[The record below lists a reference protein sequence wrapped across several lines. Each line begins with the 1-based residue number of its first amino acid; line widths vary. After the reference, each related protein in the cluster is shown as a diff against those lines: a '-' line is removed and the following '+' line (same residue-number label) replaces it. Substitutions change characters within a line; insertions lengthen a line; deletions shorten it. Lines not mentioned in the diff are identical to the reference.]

1 MTSLWCQISLLA
13 LFVDYVVVHMSGSK
27 NSNKAIAPSAV
38 ALLPLVL
45 FLALFIGVGTY
56 LSLQGVDFA
65 FYQLPAPIAVL
76 PAVILALILS
86 KDKLN
91 RSIEHFMSGVG
102 HQDIIAMCMIYLLAG
117 AFAAVAKASGGV
129 DATVNLG
136 LSAIPTSM
144 ILPGIFLI
152 SAFIAT
158 AMGTSMGTIAAVAPV
173 ALGIAQSAGMSLP
186 LTAGVVLSGAM
197 FGDNLS
203 IISDTTIAA
212 TRSQGCE
219 MKDKFKENIRIAL
232 PAALV
237 ALVIFAFNSTAT
249 QVPETGPIEW
259 LKVLPY
265 VTILIL
271 AVSGMNVFVVL
282 TIGIVLA
289 GGVSLSSIDD
299 YGLTNFAQDIYSGFG
314 NMQEIF
320 LLSMLIGGLSE
331 LMRRQGG
338 LAFLTNLVSGIIR
351 TFGSSHSKEAN
362 GRASEL
368 GIAGLVSMVNTCTA
382 NNTVAIIVSGSVAR
396 QLAEENN
403 VSPRRSASLLDI
415 FSCVIQ
421 GVLPYGAQV
430 LLLGSVFNLSPLEVV
445 ANSYYCFALAIA
457 AIVAVFIKHP
467 ARQPVPQTES

>member
-1 MTSLWCQISLLA
+1 
-13 LFVDYVVVHMSGSK
+13 MSNSK
-27 NSNKAIAPSAV
+27 NSNAVIAPSAV
-38 ALLPLVL
+38 ALIPLIV

-65 FYQLPAPIAVL
+65 FYQLPAPIAAL
-76 PAVILALILS
+76 PAVMLALLLS

-91 RSIEHFMSGVG
+91 RAIEQFLSGVG
-102 HQDIIAMCMIYLLAG
+102 HKDIIAMCMIYLLAG

-173 ALGIAQSAGMSLP
+173 ALGIADSAGMSIP

-219 MKDKFKENIRIAL
+219 MRDKFKENIRIAL
-232 PAALV
+232 PAALI
-237 ALVIFAFNSTAT
+237 AIVIFAFNSTAT

-265 VTILIL
+265 ITILIL

-282 TIGIVLA
+282 AIGILLA
-289 GGVSLSSIDD
+289 GGVSLGSVENYGMTD
-299 YGLTNFAQDIYSGFG
+299 YAQDIYAGFG

-338 LAFLTNLVSGIIR
+338 LAFLTNLVSGVIR
-351 TFGSSHSKEAN
+351 AFGSSHSKQAN

-368 GIAGLVSMVNTCTA
+368 GIAGLVSMVNLCTA

-430 LLLGSVFNLSPLEVV
+430 LLLGSVFNLSPLDIV
-445 ANSYYCFALAIA
+445 ANSYYCFALAIVA
-457 AIVAVFIKHP
+457 VVAVFIKHP
-467 ARQPVPQTES
+467 ARQVAQA

>member
-1 MTSLWCQISLLA
+1 
-13 LFVDYVVVHMSGSK
+13 MSNSK
-27 NSNKAIAPSAV
+27 NSNAVIAPSAV
-38 ALLPLVL
+38 ALIPLIV

-65 FYQLPAPIAVL
+65 FYQLPAPIAAL
-76 PAVILALILS
+76 PAVMLALLLS

-91 RSIEHFMSGVG
+91 RAIEQFLGGVG
-102 HQDIIAMCMIYLLAG
+102 HKDIIAMCMIYLLAG

-173 ALGIAQSAGMSLP
+173 ALGIADSAGMSIP

-219 MKDKFKENIRIAL
+219 MRDKFKENIRIAL
-232 PAALV
+232 PAALI
-237 ALVIFAFNSTAT
+237 AIVIFAFNSTAT

-265 VTILIL
+265 ITILIL

-282 TIGIVLA
+282 TIGILLA
-289 GGVSLSSIDD
+289 GGVSLGSIENYGMTD
-299 YGLTNFAQDIYSGFG
+299 YAQDIYAGFG

-338 LAFLTNLVSGIIR
+338 LAFLTNLVSGVIR
-351 TFGSSHSKEAN
+351 AFGSSHSKQAN

-368 GIAGLVSMVNTCTA
+368 GIAGLVSMVNLCTA

-430 LLLGSVFNLSPLEVV
+430 LLLGSVFNLSPLDIV
-445 ANSYYCFALAIA
+445 ANSYYCFALAIVA
-457 AIVAVFIKHP
+457 VVAVFIKHP
-467 ARQPVPQTES
+467 ARKVAQA

>member
-1 MTSLWCQISLLA
+1 
-13 LFVDYVVVHMSGSK
+13 MSNSK
-27 NSNKAIAPSAV
+27 NSNAVIAPSAV
-38 ALLPLVL
+38 ALIPLIV

-65 FYQLPAPIAVL
+65 FYQLPAPIAAL
-76 PAVILALILS
+76 PAVMLALLLS

-91 RSIEHFMSGVG
+91 RAIEQFLGGVG
-102 HQDIIAMCMIYLLAG
+102 HKDIIAMCMIYLLAG

-173 ALGIAQSAGMSLP
+173 ALGIADSAGMSIP

-219 MKDKFKENIRIAL
+219 MRDKFKENIRIAL
-232 PAALV
+232 PAALI
-237 ALVIFAFNSTAT
+237 AIVIFAFNSTAT

-265 VTILIL
+265 ITILIL

-282 TIGIVLA
+282 TIGILLA
-289 GGVSLSSIDD
+289 GGVSLGSVEN
-299 YGLTNFAQDIYSGFG
+299 YGLTDYAQDIYAGFG

-338 LAFLTNLVSGIIR
+338 LAFLTNLVSALIR
-351 TFGSSHSKEAN
+351 AFGSSHSKQAN

-368 GIAGLVSMVNTCTA
+368 GIAGLVSMVNLCTA

-396 QLAEENN
+396 QLAEEND

-430 LLLGSVFNLSPLEVV
+430 LLLGSVFNLSPLEIVS
-445 ANSYYCFALAIA
+445 NSYYCFALAIVA
-457 AIVAVFIKHP
+457 VVAVFIKHP
-467 ARQPVPQTES
+467 ARQVANA

>member
-1 MTSLWCQISLLA
+1 
-13 LFVDYVVVHMSGSK
+13 MSNSK
-27 NSNKAIAPSAV
+27 NSNAVIAPSAV
-38 ALLPLVL
+38 ALIPLIL
-45 FLALFIGVGTY
+45 FLSLFIGVGTY

-65 FYQLPAPIAVL
+65 FYQLPAPIAAL
-76 PAVILALILS
+76 PAVMLALLLS

-91 RSIEHFMSGVG
+91 RAIEQFLGGVG
-102 HQDIIAMCMIYLLAG
+102 HKDIIAMCMIYLLAG

-173 ALGIAQSAGMSLP
+173 ALGIADSAGMSIP

-219 MKDKFKENIRIAL
+219 MRDKFKENIRIAL
-232 PAALV
+232 PAALI
-237 ALVIFAFNSTAT
+237 AIVIFAFNSTAT

-265 VTILIL
+265 ITILIL

-282 TIGIVLA
+282 TIGILLA
-289 GGVSLSSIDD
+289 GGVSLGSVENYGMTD
-299 YGLTNFAQDIYSGFG
+299 YAQDIYAGFG

-338 LAFLTNLVSGIIR
+338 LAFLTNLVSGVIR
-351 TFGSSHSKEAN
+351 AFGSSHSKQAN

-368 GIAGLVSMVNTCTA
+368 GIAGLVSMVNLCTA

-396 QLAEENN
+396 QLAEEND

-430 LLLGSVFNLSPLEVV
+430 LLLGSVFNLSPLDIV
-445 ANSYYCFALAIA
+445 ANSYYCFALAIVA
-457 AIVAVFIKHP
+457 VVAVFIKHP
-467 ARQPVPQTES
+467 ARQVAQA

>member
-1 MTSLWCQISLLA
+1 
-13 LFVDYVVVHMSGSK
+13 MSGSK

-91 RSIEHFMSGVG
+91 RSIEHFMRGVG

-282 TIGIVLA
+282 TIGIILA

>member
-1 MTSLWCQISLLA
+1 
-13 LFVDYVVVHMSGSK
+13 MSNSK
-27 NSNKAIAPSAV
+27 NSNAVIAPSAV
-38 ALLPLVL
+38 ALIPLIV

-65 FYQLPAPIAVL
+65 FYQLPAPIAAL
-76 PAVILALILS
+76 PAVMLALLLS

-91 RSIEHFMSGVG
+91 RAIEQFLGGVG
-102 HQDIIAMCMIYLLAG
+102 HKDIIAMCMIYLLAG

-173 ALGIAQSAGMSLP
+173 ALGIADSAGMSIP

-219 MKDKFKENIRIAL
+219 MRDKFKENIRIAL
-232 PAALV
+232 PAALI
-237 ALVIFAFNSTAT
+237 AIVIFAFNSTAT

-265 VTILIL
+265 ITILIL

-282 TIGIVLA
+282 TIGILLA
-289 GGVSLSSIDD
+289 GGVSLGSIENYGMTD
-299 YGLTNFAQDIYSGFG
+299 YAQDIYAGFG

-338 LAFLTNLVSGIIR
+338 LAFLTNLVSGLIR
-351 TFGSSHSKEAN
+351 AFGSSHSKQAN

-368 GIAGLVSMVNTCTA
+368 GIASLVSMVNLCTA

-396 QLAEENN
+396 QLAEEND

-430 LLLGSVFNLSPLEVV
+430 LLLGSVFNLSPLDIV
-445 ANSYYCFALAIA
+445 ANSYYCFALAIVA
-457 AIVAVFIKHP
+457 VVAVFIKHP
-467 ARQPVPQTES
+467 ARQVAQA

>member
-1 MTSLWCQISLLA
+1 
-13 LFVDYVVVHMSGSK
+13 
-27 NSNKAIAPSAV
+27 
-38 ALLPLVL
+38 
-45 FLALFIGVGTY
+45 
-56 LSLQGVDFA
+56 LQGVDFA
-65 FYQLPAPIAVL
+65 FYQLPAPIAAL
-76 PAVILALILS
+76 PAVMLALLLS

-91 RSIEHFMSGVG
+91 RAIEQFLSGVG
-102 HQDIIAMCMIYLLAG
+102 HKDIIAMCMIYLLAG

-173 ALGIAQSAGMSLP
+173 ALGIADSAGMSIP

-219 MKDKFKENIRIAL
+219 MRDKFKENIRIAL
-232 PAALV
+232 PAALI
-237 ALVIFAFNSTAT
+237 AIVIFAFNSTAT

-265 VTILIL
+265 ITILIL

-282 TIGIVLA
+282 TIGILLA
-289 GGVSLSSIDD
+289 GGVSLGSVEN
-299 YGLTNFAQDIYSGFG
+299 YGLTDYAQDIYAGFG

-338 LAFLTNLVSGIIR
+338 LAFLTNLVSSMIR
-351 TFGSSHSKEAN
+351 AFGSSHSKQAN

-368 GIAGLVSMVNTCTA
+368 GIAGLVSMVNMCTA

-396 QLAEENN
+396 QLAEEND

-430 LLLGSVFNLSPLEVV
+430 LLLGSVFNLSPLEIVS
-445 ANSYYCFALAIA
+445 NSYYCFALAIVA
-457 AIVAVFIKHP
+457 VVAVFIKHP
-467 ARQPVPQTES
+467 ARQVAQA

>member
-1 MTSLWCQISLLA
+1 
-13 LFVDYVVVHMSGSK
+13 MSNSK
-27 NSNKAIAPSAV
+27 NSNAVIAPSAV
-38 ALLPLVL
+38 ALIPLIV
-45 FLALFIGVGTY
+45 FLSLFIGVGTY

-65 FYQLPAPIAVL
+65 FYQLPAPIAAL
-76 PAVILALILS
+76 PAVMLALLLS

-91 RSIEHFMSGVG
+91 RAIEQFLSGVG
-102 HQDIIAMCMIYLLAG
+102 HKDIIAMCMIYLLAG

-173 ALGIAQSAGMSLP
+173 ALGIADSAGMSIP

-219 MKDKFKENIRIAL
+219 MRDKFKENIRIAL
-232 PAALV
+232 PAALI
-237 ALVIFAFNSTAT
+237 AIVIFAFNSTAT

-265 VTILIL
+265 ITILIL

-282 TIGIVLA
+282 TIGILLA
-289 GGVSLSSIDD
+289 GGVSLGSVEN
-299 YGLTNFAQDIYSGFG
+299 YGLTDYAQDIYAGFG

-338 LAFLTNLVSGIIR
+338 LAFLTNLVSGLIR
-351 TFGSSHSKEAN
+351 AFGSSHSKQAN

-368 GIAGLVSMVNTCTA
+368 GIAGLVSMVNLCTA

-430 LLLGSVFNLSPLEVV
+430 LLLGSVFNLSPLDIV
-445 ANSYYCFALAIA
+445 ANSYYCFALAIVA
-457 AIVAVFIKHP
+457 VFAVFIKHP
-467 ARQPVPQTES
+467 ARQVANA

>member
-1 MTSLWCQISLLA
+1 
-13 LFVDYVVVHMSGSK
+13 MSGSK

-91 RSIEHFMSGVG
+91 RSIEHFMRGVG
-102 HQDIIAMCMIYLLAG
+102 HPDIIAMCMIYLLAG

-289 GGVSLSSIDD
+289 GGVSLSSIDN

-467 ARQPVPQTES
+467 ARQSVTQTES

>member
-1 MTSLWCQISLLA
+1 
-13 LFVDYVVVHMSGSK
+13 MSNSK
-27 NSNKAIAPSAV
+27 NSNAVIAPSAV
-38 ALLPLVL
+38 ALIPLIV

-65 FYQLPAPIAVL
+65 FYQLPAPIAAL
-76 PAVILALILS
+76 PAVMLALLLS
-86 KDKLN
+86 KEKLN
-91 RSIEHFMSGVG
+91 RAIEQFLSGVG
-102 HQDIIAMCMIYLLAG
+102 HKDIIAMCMIYLLAG

-173 ALGIAQSAGMSLP
+173 ALGIADSAGMSIP

-219 MKDKFKENIRIAL
+219 MRDKFKENIRIAL
-232 PAALV
+232 PAALI
-237 ALVIFAFNSTAT
+237 AIVIFAFNSTAT

-265 VTILIL
+265 ITILIL

-282 TIGIVLA
+282 TIGILLA
-289 GGVSLSSIDD
+289 GGVSLGSVEN
-299 YGLTNFAQDIYSGFG
+299 YGLTDYAQDIYAGFG

-338 LAFLTNLVSGIIR
+338 LAFLTNLVSSMIR
-351 TFGSSHSKEAN
+351 AFGSSHSKQAN

-368 GIAGLVSMVNTCTA
+368 GIAGLVSMVNMCTA

-396 QLAEENN
+396 QLAEEND

-430 LLLGSVFNLSPLEVV
+430 LLLGSVFNLSPLEIV
-445 ANSYYCFALAIA
+445 ANSYYCFALAIVA
-457 AIVAVFIKHP
+457 VIAVFIKHP
-467 ARQPVPQTES
+467 TRQTAAA

>member
-1 MTSLWCQISLLA
+1 
-13 LFVDYVVVHMSGSK
+13 MSNSK
-27 NSNKAIAPSAV
+27 NSNAVIAPSAV
-38 ALLPLVL
+38 ALIPLIV
-45 FLALFIGVGTY
+45 FLSLFIGVGTY

-65 FYQLPAPIAVL
+65 FYQLPAPIAAL
-76 PAVILALILS
+76 PAVMLALLLS

-91 RSIEHFMSGVG
+91 RAIEQFLGGVG
-102 HQDIIAMCMIYLLAG
+102 HKDIIAMCMIYLLAG

-173 ALGIAQSAGMSLP
+173 ALGIADSAGMSIP

-219 MKDKFKENIRIAL
+219 MRDKFKENIRIAL
-232 PAALV
+232 PAALI
-237 ALVIFAFNSTAT
+237 AIVIFAFNSTAT

-265 VTILIL
+265 ITILIL

-282 TIGIVLA
+282 TIGILLA
-289 GGVSLSSIDD
+289 GGVSLGSVENYGMTD
-299 YGLTNFAQDIYSGFG
+299 YAQDIYAGFG

-338 LAFLTNLVSGIIR
+338 LAFLTNLVSGVIR
-351 TFGSSHSKEAN
+351 AFGSSHSKQAN

-368 GIAGLVSMVNTCTA
+368 GIAGLVSMVNLCTA

-421 GVLPYGAQV
+421 GVLPYGAQA
-430 LLLGSVFNLSPLEVV
+430 LLLGSVFNLSPLDIV
-445 ANSYYCFALAIA
+445 ANSYYCFALSIVAV
-457 AIVAVFIKHP
+457 VAVFIKHP
-467 ARQPVPQTES
+467 ARQVAQA

>member
-1 MTSLWCQISLLA
+1 
-13 LFVDYVVVHMSGSK
+13 MSCSQDSTK
-27 NSNKAIAPSAV
+27 VTNASAV
-38 ALLPLVL
+38 ALIPLVI

-56 LSLQGVDFA
+56 LSFQGVEFA
-65 FYQLPAPIAVL
+65 FYQLPAPIAAL
-76 PAVILALILS
+76 PAIIVAILLS
-86 KDKLN
+86 KDSLN
-91 RSIEHFMSGVG
+91 QSIEQFIRGVG

-173 ALGIAQSAGMSLP
+173 ALGIAESAGMSLP

-219 MKDKFKENIRIAL
+219 MKDKFRENVRIAL
-232 PAALV
+232 PAAFF
-237 ALVIFAFNSTAT
+237 ALVLFAFNSSAT
-249 QVPETGPIEW
+249 QTPETSPIEW

-265 VTILIL
+265 ITILVL
-271 AVSGMNVFVVL
+271 AVAGLNVFVVL
-282 TIGIVLA
+282 TIGIILA
-289 GGVSLSSIDD
+289 GTVSLTSIDS
-299 YGLTNFAQDIYSGFG
+299 YTLTDLGKDIYAGFG

-338 LAFLTNLVSGIIR
+338 LAFLTNLISR
-351 TFGSSHSKEAN
+351 TIKAFGSSHSSKAN
-362 GRASEL
+362 SRASEL
-368 GIAGLVSMVNTCTA
+368 GIASLVAMVNTCTA

-396 QLAEENN
+396 ELAEEHN
-403 VSPRRSASLLDI
+403 VTPRRSASLLDI
-415 FSCVIQ
+415 FSCVMQ
-421 GVLPYGAQV
+421 GILPYGAQV
-430 LLLGSVFNLSPLEVV
+430 LLLGSVFQLSPLEIV

-457 AIVAVFIKHP
+457 ATLAVFFKHP
-467 ARQPVPQTES
+467 QRRNVSVSTR

>member
-1 MTSLWCQISLLA
+1 M
-13 LFVDYVVVHMSGSK
+13 
-27 NSNKAIAPSAV
+27 
-38 ALLPLVL
+38 
-45 FLALFIGVGTY
+45 
-56 LSLQGVDFA
+56 
-65 FYQLPAPIAVL
+65 
-76 PAVILALILS
+76 
-86 KDKLN
+86 
-91 RSIEHFMSGVG
+91 
-102 HQDIIAMCMIYLLAG
+102 
-117 AFAAVAKASGGV
+117 
-129 DATVNLG
+129 
-136 LSAIPTSM
+136 
-144 ILPGIFLI
+144 
-152 SAFIAT
+152 
-158 AMGTSMGTIAAVAPV
+158 
-173 ALGIAQSAGMSLP
+173 
-186 LTAGVVLSGAM
+186 
-197 FGDNLS
+197 
-203 IISDTTIAA
+203 
-212 TRSQGCE
+212 
-219 MKDKFKENIRIAL
+219 
-232 PAALV
+232 
-237 ALVIFAFNSTAT
+237 IFAFNSTAT

>member
-1 MTSLWCQISLLA
+1 
-13 LFVDYVVVHMSGSK
+13 MSNSK
-27 NSNKAIAPSAV
+27 NSNAVIAPSAV
-38 ALLPLVL
+38 ALIPLIV

-65 FYQLPAPIAVL
+65 FYQLPAPIAAL
-76 PAVILALILS
+76 PAVMLALLLS

-91 RSIEHFMSGVG
+91 RAIEQFLGGVG
-102 HQDIIAMCMIYLLAG
+102 HKDIIAMCMIYLLAG

-173 ALGIAQSAGMSLP
+173 ALGIADSAGMSIP

-219 MKDKFKENIRIAL
+219 MRDKFKENIRIAL
-232 PAALV
+232 PAALI
-237 ALVIFAFNSTAT
+237 AIVIFAFNSTAT

-265 VTILIL
+265 ITILIL

-282 TIGIVLA
+282 TIGILLA
-289 GGVSLSSIDD
+289 GGVSLGSVENYGMTD
-299 YGLTNFAQDIYSGFG
+299 YAQDIYAGFG

-338 LAFLTNLVSGIIR
+338 LAFLTNVVSGLIR
-351 TFGSSHSKEAN
+351 AFGSSHSKQAN

-368 GIAGLVSMVNTCTA
+368 GIAGLVSMVNLCTA

-396 QLAEENN
+396 QLAEEND

-430 LLLGSVFNLSPLEVV
+430 LLLGSVFNLSPLEIVS
-445 ANSYYCFALAIA
+445 NSYYCFALAIVA
-457 AIVAVFIKHP
+457 VVAVFIKHP
-467 ARQPVPQTES
+467 ARQVVNA

>member
-1 MTSLWCQISLLA
+1 
-13 LFVDYVVVHMSGSK
+13 MSGSK

-91 RSIEHFMSGVG
+91 RSIEHFMRGVG

-351 TFGSSHSKEAN
+351 TFGSSHSKEAS

-445 ANSYYCFALAIA
+445 ANSYYCFALTIA

>member
-1 MTSLWCQISLLA
+1 
-13 LFVDYVVVHMSGSK
+13 MSNSK
-27 NSNKAIAPSAV
+27 NSNAVIAPSAV
-38 ALLPLVL
+38 ALIPLIV

-65 FYQLPAPIAVL
+65 FYQLPAPIAAL
-76 PAVILALILS
+76 PAVMLALLLS

-91 RSIEHFMSGVG
+91 RAIEQFLSGVG
-102 HQDIIAMCMIYLLAG
+102 HKDIIAMCMIYLLAG

-173 ALGIAQSAGMSLP
+173 ALGIADSAGMSIP

-219 MKDKFKENIRIAL
+219 MRDKFKENIRIAL
-232 PAALV
+232 PAALI
-237 ALVIFAFNSTAT
+237 AIVIFAFNSTAT

-265 VTILIL
+265 ITILIL

-282 TIGIVLA
+282 TIGILLA
-289 GGVSLSSIDD
+289 GGVSLGSVEN
-299 YGLTNFAQDIYSGFG
+299 YGLTDYAQDIYAGFG

-338 LAFLTNLVSGIIR
+338 LAFLTNLVSSMIR
-351 TFGSSHSKEAN
+351 AFGSSHSKQAN

-368 GIAGLVSMVNTCTA
+368 GIAGLVSMVNMCTA

-396 QLAEENN
+396 QLAEESD

-430 LLLGSVFNLSPLEVV
+430 LLLGSVFNLSPLEIVS
-445 ANSYYCFALAIA
+445 NSYYCFALAIV

-467 ARQPVPQTES
+467 ARQTAAA

>member
-1 MTSLWCQISLLA
+1 
-13 LFVDYVVVHMSGSK
+13 MSNSK
-27 NSNKAIAPSAV
+27 NSNAVIAPSAV
-38 ALLPLVL
+38 ALIPLIV

-56 LSLQGVDFA
+56 LSLQGADFA
-65 FYQLPAPIAVL
+65 FYQLPAPIAAL
-76 PAVILALILS
+76 PAVMLALLLS

-91 RSIEHFMSGVG
+91 RAIEQFLGGVG
-102 HQDIIAMCMIYLLAG
+102 HKDIIAMCMIYLLAG

-173 ALGIAQSAGMSLP
+173 ALGIADSAGMSIP

-197 FGDNLS
+197 FGDSLS

-219 MKDKFKENIRIAL
+219 MRDKFKENIRIAL
-232 PAALV
+232 PAALI
-237 ALVIFAFNSTAT
+237 AIVIFAFNSTAT

-265 VTILIL
+265 ITILIL

-282 TIGIVLA
+282 TIGILLA
-289 GGVSLSSIDD
+289 GGVSLGSVENYGMTD
-299 YGLTNFAQDIYSGFG
+299 YAQDIYAGFG

-338 LAFLTNLVSGIIR
+338 LAFLTSLVSGVIR
-351 TFGSSHSKEAN
+351 AFGSSHSKQAN

-368 GIAGLVSMVNTCTA
+368 GIAGLVSMVNLCTA

-430 LLLGSVFNLSPLEVV
+430 LLLGSVFNLSPLDIV
-445 ANSYYCFALAIA
+445 ANSYYCFALAVVA
-457 AIVAVFIKHP
+457 VVAVFIKHP
-467 ARQPVPQTES
+467 ARQVAQA

>member
-1 MTSLWCQISLLA
+1 
-13 LFVDYVVVHMSGSK
+13 MSNSK
-27 NSNKAIAPSAV
+27 NSNAVIAPSAV
-38 ALLPLVL
+38 ALIPLIV

-65 FYQLPAPIAVL
+65 FYQLPAPIAAL
-76 PAVILALILS
+76 PAVMLALLLS

-91 RSIEHFMSGVG
+91 RAIEQFLGGVG
-102 HQDIIAMCMIYLLAG
+102 HKDIIAMCMIYLLAG

-173 ALGIAQSAGMSLP
+173 ALGIADSAGMSIP

-219 MKDKFKENIRIAL
+219 MRDKFKENIRIAL
-232 PAALV
+232 PAALI
-237 ALVIFAFNSTAT
+237 AIVIFAFNSTAT

-265 VTILIL
+265 ITILIL

-282 TIGIVLA
+282 TIGILLA
-289 GGVSLSSIDD
+289 GGVSLGSVENYGMTD
-299 YGLTNFAQDIYSGFG
+299 YAQDIYAGFG

-338 LAFLTNLVSGIIR
+338 LAFLTNLVSGVIR
-351 TFGSSHSKEAN
+351 AFGSSHSKQAN

-368 GIAGLVSMVNTCTA
+368 GIAGLVSMVNLCTA

-430 LLLGSVFNLSPLEVV
+430 LLLGSVFNLSPLEIVS
-445 ANSYYCFALAIA
+445 NSYYCFALAIMA
-457 AIVAVFIKHP
+457 VVAVFIKHP
-467 ARQPVPQTES
+467 ARQVANA

>member
-1 MTSLWCQISLLA
+1 
-13 LFVDYVVVHMSGSK
+13 MSGSK
-27 NSNKAIAPSAV
+27 NTNKAIAPSAV
-38 ALLPLVL
+38 ALLPLVV

-65 FYQLPAPIAVL
+65 FYQLPAPIAAL
-76 PAVILALILS
+76 PAIVLAILLS

-91 RSIEHFMSGVG
+91 RSIEHFMRGVG
-102 HQDIIAMCMIYLLAG
+102 NQDIIAMCMIYLLAG

-212 TRSQGCE
+212 TRSQGCQ

-232 PAALV
+232 PAALG

-265 VTILIL
+265 ITILIL

-289 GGVSLSSIDD
+289 GGVSLSSIDN

-314 NMQEIF
+314 SMQEIF

-338 LAFLTNLVSGIIR
+338 LAFLTNLVSSIIR
-351 TFGSSHSKEAN
+351 SFGSSHSKEAN

-467 ARQPVPQTES
+467 ARQPAPQIEN

>member
-1 MTSLWCQISLLA
+1 
-13 LFVDYVVVHMSGSK
+13 MSNSK
-27 NSNKAIAPSAV
+27 NSNAVIAPSAM
-38 ALLPLVL
+38 ALIPLIV

-65 FYQLPAPIAVL
+65 FYQLPAPIAAL
-76 PAVILALILS
+76 PAVMLALLLS

-91 RSIEHFMSGVG
+91 RAIEQFLSGVG
-102 HQDIIAMCMIYLLAG
+102 HKDIIAMCMIYLLAG

-173 ALGIAQSAGMSLP
+173 ALGIADSAGMSIP

-219 MKDKFKENIRIAL
+219 MRDKFKENIRIAL
-232 PAALV
+232 PAALI
-237 ALVIFAFNSTAT
+237 AIAIFAFNSTAT

-265 VTILIL
+265 ITILTL

-282 TIGIVLA
+282 TIGILLA
-289 GGVSLSSIDD
+289 GGVSLGSLEN
-299 YGLTNFAQDIYSGFG
+299 YGLTDYAQDIYAGFG

-338 LAFLTNLVSGIIR
+338 LAFLTNLVSSMIR
-351 TFGSSHSKEAN
+351 AFGSSHSKQAN

-368 GIAGLVSMVNTCTA
+368 GIAGLVSMVNMCTA

-396 QLAEENN
+396 QLAEEND

-421 GVLPYGAQV
+421 GVLCDSG
-430 LLLGSVFNLSPLEVV
+430 LLFQFCRN
-445 ANSYYCFALAIA
+445 Y
-457 AIVAVFIKHP
+457 
-467 ARQPVPQTES
+467 R

>member
-1 MTSLWCQISLLA
+1 
-13 LFVDYVVVHMSGSK
+13 MSNSK
-27 NSNKAIAPSAV
+27 NSNAVIAPSAV
-38 ALLPLVL
+38 ALIPLIV

-65 FYQLPAPIAVL
+65 FYQLPAPIAAL
-76 PAVILALILS
+76 PAVMLALLLS

-91 RSIEHFMSGVG
+91 RAIEQFLGGVG
-102 HQDIIAMCMIYLLAG
+102 HKDIIAMCMIYLLAG

-173 ALGIAQSAGMSLP
+173 ALGIADSAGMSIP

-219 MKDKFKENIRIAL
+219 MRDKFKENIRIAL
-232 PAALV
+232 PAALI
-237 ALVIFAFNSTAT
+237 AIVIFAFNSTAT

-265 VTILIL
+265 ITILIL

-282 TIGIVLA
+282 TIGILLA
-289 GGVSLSSIDD
+289 GGVSLGSVENYGMTD
-299 YGLTNFAQDIYSGFG
+299 YAQDIYAGFG

-338 LAFLTNLVSGIIR
+338 LAFLTNLVSGVIR
-351 TFGSSHSKEAN
+351 AFGSSHSKQAN

-368 GIAGLVSMVNTCTA
+368 GIAGLVSMVNLCTA

-396 QLAEENN
+396 QLAEEND

-430 LLLGSVFNLSPLEVV
+430 LLLGSVFNLSPLEIVS
-445 ANSYYCFALAIA
+445 NSYYCFALAIVA
-457 AIVAVFIKHP
+457 VVAVFLKHP
-467 ARQPVPQTES
+467 ARQVANA

>member
-1 MTSLWCQISLLA
+1 
-13 LFVDYVVVHMSGSK
+13 MSNSK
-27 NSNKAIAPSAV
+27 NSNAVIAPSAV
-38 ALLPLVL
+38 ALIPLIV
-45 FLALFIGVGTY
+45 FLSLFIGVGTY

-65 FYQLPAPIAVL
+65 FYQLPAPIAAL
-76 PAVILALILS
+76 PAVMLALLLS

-91 RSIEHFMSGVG
+91 RAIEQFLSGVG
-102 HQDIIAMCMIYLLAG
+102 HKDIIAMCMIYLLAG

-173 ALGIAQSAGMSLP
+173 ALGIADSAGMSIP

-219 MKDKFKENIRIAL
+219 MRDKFKENIRIAL
-232 PAALV
+232 PAALI
-237 ALVIFAFNSTAT
+237 AIVIFAFNSTAT

-265 VTILIL
+265 ITILIL

-282 TIGIVLA
+282 TIGILLA
-289 GGVSLSSIDD
+289 GGVSLGSVENYGMTD
-299 YGLTNFAQDIYSGFG
+299 YAQDIYAGFG

-338 LAFLTNLVSGIIR
+338 LAFLTSLVSGVIR
-351 TFGSSHSKEAN
+351 AFGSSHSKQAN

-368 GIAGLVSMVNTCTA
+368 GIAGLVSMVNLCTA

-430 LLLGSVFNLSPLEVV
+430 LLLGSVFNLSPLDIV
-445 ANSYYCFALAIA
+445 ANSYYCFALAVVA
-457 AIVAVFIKHP
+457 VVAVFIKHP
-467 ARQPVPQTES
+467 ARQVANA

>member
-1 MTSLWCQISLLA
+1 
-13 LFVDYVVVHMSGSK
+13 MSNSK
-27 NSNKAIAPSAV
+27 NSNAVIAPSAV
-38 ALLPLVL
+38 ALIPLIV

-65 FYQLPAPIAVL
+65 FYQLPAPIAAL
-76 PAVILALILS
+76 PAVMLALLLS

-91 RSIEHFMSGVG
+91 RAIEQFLDGVG
-102 HQDIIAMCMIYLLAG
+102 HKDIIAMCMIYLLAG

-173 ALGIAQSAGMSLP
+173 ALGIADSAGMSIP

-219 MKDKFKENIRIAL
+219 MRDKFKENIRIAL
-232 PAALV
+232 PAALI
-237 ALVIFAFNSTAT
+237 AIVIFAFNSTAT

-265 VTILIL
+265 ITILIL

-282 TIGIVLA
+282 TIGILLA
-289 GGVSLSSIDD
+289 GGVSLGSAENYGMTD
-299 YGLTNFAQDIYSGFG
+299 YAQDIYAGFG

-338 LAFLTNLVSGIIR
+338 LAFLTNLVSGVIR
-351 TFGSSHSKEAN
+351 AFGSSHSKQAN

-368 GIAGLVSMVNTCTA
+368 GIAGLVSMVNLCTA

-430 LLLGSVFNLSPLEVV
+430 LLLGSVFNLSPLDIITH
-445 ANSYYCFALAIA
+445 SYYCFALAI
-457 AIVAVFIKHP
+457 VAVVTVFIKHS
-467 ARQPVPQTES
+467 ARQVAQA

>member
-1 MTSLWCQISLLA
+1 
-13 LFVDYVVVHMSGSK
+13 MSNSK
-27 NSNKAIAPSAV
+27 NSNAVIAPSAV
-38 ALLPLVL
+38 ALIPLIV
-45 FLALFIGVGTY
+45 FLSLFIGVGTY

-65 FYQLPAPIAVL
+65 FYQLPAPIAAL
-76 PAVILALILS
+76 PAVMLALLLS

-91 RSIEHFMSGVG
+91 SAIEQFLSGVG
-102 HQDIIAMCMIYLLAG
+102 HKDIIAMCMIYLLAG

-158 AMGTSMGTIAAVAPV
+158 AMGTSMGTIAAVAHV
-173 ALGIAQSAGMSLP
+173 ALGIADSAGMSIP

-219 MKDKFKENIRIAL
+219 MRDKFKENIRIAL
-232 PAALV
+232 PAALI
-237 ALVIFAFNSTAT
+237 AIVIFAFNSTAT

-265 VTILIL
+265 ITILIL
-271 AVSGMNVFVVL
+271 AVSGMNVLVVL
-282 TIGIVLA
+282 TIGILLA
-289 GGVSLSSIDD
+289 GGVSLGSVEN
-299 YGLTNFAQDIYSGFG
+299 YGLTDYAQDIYAGFG

-338 LAFLTNLVSGIIR
+338 LAFLTNLVSGVIR
-351 TFGSSHSKEAN
+351 AFGSSHSKQAN

-368 GIAGLVSMVNTCTA
+368 GIAGLVSMVNMCTA

-430 LLLGSVFNLSPLEVV
+430 LLLGSVFNLSQLEVV
-445 ANSYYCFALAIA
+445 SNSYYCFALAIVA
-457 AIVAVFIKHP
+457 VVAVFIKHP
-467 ARQPVPQTES
+467 ARQTATA

>member
-1 MTSLWCQISLLA
+1 
-13 LFVDYVVVHMSGSK
+13 MSNSK
-27 NSNKAIAPSAV
+27 NSNAVIAPSAV
-38 ALLPLVL
+38 ALIPLIV

-65 FYQLPAPIAVL
+65 FYQLPAPIAAL
-76 PAVILALILS
+76 PAVMLALLLS

-91 RSIEHFMSGVG
+91 RAIEQFLSGVG
-102 HQDIIAMCMIYLLAG
+102 HKDIIAMCMIYLLAG

-173 ALGIAQSAGMSLP
+173 ALGIADSAGMSIP

-219 MKDKFKENIRIAL
+219 MRDKFKENIRIAL
-232 PAALV
+232 PAALI
-237 ALVIFAFNSTAT
+237 AIVIFAFNSTAT

-265 VTILIL
+265 ITILIL

-282 TIGIVLA
+282 TIGILLA
-289 GGVSLSSIDD
+289 GGVSLGSVENYGMTD
-299 YGLTNFAQDIYSGFG
+299 YAQDIYAGFG

-338 LAFLTNLVSGIIR
+338 LAFLTNLVSGVIR
-351 TFGSSHSKEAN
+351 AFGSSHSKQAN

-368 GIAGLVSMVNTCTA
+368 GIAGLVSMVNLCTA

-430 LLLGSVFNLSPLEVV
+430 LLLGSVFNLSPLDIITH
-445 ANSYYCFALAIA
+445 SYYCFALAI
-457 AIVAVFIKHP
+457 VAVVTVFIKHS
-467 ARQPVPQTES
+467 ARQVAQA

>member
-1 MTSLWCQISLLA
+1 
-13 LFVDYVVVHMSGSK
+13 MSGSQHTTK
-27 NSNKAIAPSAV
+27 TVAPSAV
-38 ALLPLVL
+38 ALIPLII

-56 LSLQGVDFA
+56 LSLQGVEFA
-65 FYQLPAPIAVL
+65 FYQLPAPIAIL
-76 PAVILALILS
+76 PAIIIAFLLS
-86 KDKLN
+86 KDKLS
-91 RSIEHFMSGVG
+91 RSIEHFMHGVG

-136 LSAIPTSM
+136 LSAIPTNM
-144 ILPGIFLI
+144 ILPGLFLI

-158 AMGTSMGTIAAVAPV
+158 SMGTSMGTIAAVAPV

-186 LTAGVVLSGAM
+186 MTAGVVLSGAM

-219 MKDKFKENIRIAL
+219 MKDKFKENVRIAL
-232 PAALV
+232 PAALI
-237 ALVIFAFNSTAT
+237 ALVVFAYHSTAT
-249 QVPETGPIEW
+249 QVPQAGPIEW

-265 VTILIL
+265 ITILVL

-282 TIGIVLA
+282 TIGILLA
-289 GGVSLSSIDD
+289 GSVGLASVDG
-299 YGLTNFAQDIYSGFG
+299 YALTNLAQGIYAGFG

-338 LAFLTNLVSGIIR
+338 LAFLTNLVSRLIN
-351 TFGSSHSKEAN
+351 TFGSRHSKNAN
-362 GRASEL
+362 SRASEL
-368 GIAGLVSMVNTCTA
+368 GIAGLVSLVNGCTA

-396 QLAEENN
+396 QLAEEND

-415 FSCVIQ
+415 FSCVVQ
-421 GVLPYGAQV
+421 GILPYGAQV
-430 LLLGSVFNLSPLEVV
+430 LLLGSVFKLSPLEIV

-457 AIVAVFIKHP
+457 AIVAVFLKHQP
-467 ARQPVPQTES
+467 RQATMKAES